1 MNDIIRQLRGRRPG
15 RLWSLVVGLGSSSAL
30 LAGCSGLFDVENPN
44 QMLRGDLSNP
54 VAANAVANGALSTV
68 ARGVASTILPIAVVG
83 DELKWVGS
91 YDSGRELEQGNLSN
105 ALNEFTMSA
114 FPSIAEGR
122 WMADEAIRLLSI
134 MDEEGTLAD
143 RNDLARSYLYAAI
156 AYVAIGDA
164 FEDFV
169 LSDGRDA
176 QPPVGK
182 EQMVTLYDRA
192 IDYLT
197 RGLAITEVTKKAD
210 LHATLLAMRARAR
223 HARGVWLKLHAPQ
236 GGEGPLV
243 NDPAAVAD
251 ATALLAL
258 PVPDDWQFRF
268 QYTVNTI
275 GNGLG
280 SWINERREFRFGDAY
295 IVPDASGKQVGSIR
309 LHDPIDDV
317 VDPALSRSIQEFIG
331 LRQYGPLTVTSAR
344 EMHLILAEAALAVSD
359 EATAVQHINQIRGLD
374 ALTPYVAQVSLEA
387 IFRHTR
393 LVNLFLQGRR
403 LADMY
408 RFQDPSPLWLPT
420 SETVTKPGA
429 KLPIADVE
437 RRANCHMAGKC

>member
-1 MNDIIRQLRGRRPG
+1 MNDIARQFRIGRSG
-15 RLWSLVVGLGSSSAL
+15 RLWTHVVGLATGSAL

-54 VAANAVANGALSTV
+54 VAADAVANGALSTV
-68 ARGVASTILPIAVVG
+68 ARGLASTILPIAVVG

-114 FPSIAEGR
+114 FPMISEGR
-122 WMADEAIRLLSI
+122 WMADEAIRLLST

-143 RNDLARSYLYAAI
+143 RNHLARSYLYAAI
-156 AYVAIGDA
+156 AYVAIGDS

-176 QPPVGK
+176 EPPLGK
-182 EQMVTLYDRA
+182 GNMVTLYDRA

-223 HARGVWLKLHAPQ
+223 HAQGVWLKLHSPQ
-236 GGEGPLV
+236 GGGGPLV

-251 ATALLAL
+251 AAAFLAL
-258 PVPDDWQFRF
+258 PVADDWQFRF

-280 SWINERREFRFGDAY
+280 SWINERREFRFGDSF
-295 IVPDASGKQVGSIR
+295 IIPDASGKQVASITLR
-309 LHDPIDDV
+309 DPIDGV
-317 VDPALSRSIQEFIG
+317 VDPALSRAILEFIG
-331 LRQYGPLTVTSAR
+331 ARQYGPLTVTSAR
-344 EMHLILAEAALAVSD
+344 EMRLILAEAALASAD
-359 EATAVQHINQIRGLD
+359 TATVVQQINLIRGLD
-374 ALTPYVAQVSLEA
+374 ALTPYADQVSLEA

-408 RFQDPSPLWLPT
+408 RFQEPSPLWLPT
-420 SETVTKPGA
+420 SEAVTKPGA
-429 KLPIADVE
+429 KLPIADIE
-437 RRANCHMAGKC
+437 RRANCHIAGTC